1 MGVPKTAAAAKKPRR
16 EALEKPYP
24 AKLSKDQAQTVT
36 SWHGAAV
43 VAAITLAVFWP
54 AIGNQFVNWDD
65 DKNFLNNPYFRGLTL
80 SHLRWMFTT
89 SLLGHYHPFT
99 WITLGLD
106 YVLWGM
112 NPAGYHLT
120 NILLH
125 AANAVLL
132 YLIALRLLGG
142 RIWVAVLAALL
153 FSVHPLRVESVA
165 WVTERRDVL
174 SGFFYLLSVLTYLR
188 AQRPPEDGPSSR
200 TREMALSAA
209 FFAAGLLSKVIVA
222 SLPLVLLLLDA
233 YPLRRGFRLAE
244 KIPYFLFAAAG
255 ALAALATQG
264 AGVHGFAEHVVLLPG
279 LRTGLSLYGLFFYL
293 WKTVLPFGL
302 YPQYVLPAGISVF
315 DRRIVLAA
323 ALAAALT
330 ITAVVLRRR
339 LPAFAAVWACYV
351 VTLLP
356 VLSFAR
362 LDTQQYAADHN
373 SYLATLGLALAGAAA
388 IAAIR
393 RREIA
398 RAAAPLLILIFA
410 MLCRRQIPVW
420 RDPSSL
426 WTATLAGAPDSV
438 VAHNNL
444 GEALAAQGR
453 LGEAAAHFRR
463 AIEIRPGYAQ
473 AHYNLA
479 RASQKQGDLPG
490 AIAEFQRALQI
501 EPAFATAHNDL
512 ATCYAAL
519 GQSGPALEQYRL
531 ALRYQPDYADA
542 HYNLG
547 NLLQQQRQLE
557 DSIAEYRQA
566 LRYNPGLADAQ
577 NNWGVALDALGRPAE
592 AMEHYRQ
599 ALLIAPTNS
608 DAHNNLGAA
617 LEAQGKKDEAVAEYR
632 QALRFNPGHRDAA
645 ANLARALRGP

>member
-1 MGVPKTAAAAKKPRR
+1 MGVPKTAAAAKKLRR
-16 EALEKPYP
+16 KALEKPYP
-24 AKLSKDQAQTVT
+24 AKPSKDQSGIVT

-200 TREMALSAA
+200 TREMALSVA

-279 LRTGLSLYGLFFYL
+279 LRAGLSLYGLFFYL

-393 RREIA
+393 YREIA

-420 RDPSSL
+420 HDPSSL

-479 RASQKQGDLPG
+479 RATQTQGDLPG

-645 ANLARALRGP
+645 ANLARALRVP

>member
-1 MGVPKTAAAAKKPRR
+1 MPKTAAAAKKPRR

-566 LRYNPGLADAQ
+566 LRYNPGLADAH

-645 ANLARALRGP
+645 ANLARALRAP